1 MTELGN
7 TNPAERREEG
17 KSYYFLTSAP
27 AFLDRYTEAVEYA
40 SALYEALR

>member
-17 KSYYFLTSAP
+17 KSYYFLTADP
-27 AFLDRYTEAVEYA
+27 AFLDRYQEAVDYA
-40 SALYEALR
+40 GALYNALR